1 MGNSLELLGTGYLD
15 FCQVYGSGSMETMM
29 AEGAGFMNYKRC
41 VWRGYPI
48 WSTHCQSD
56 WALWL

>member
-1 MGNSLELLGTGYLD
+1 MGNSLELLGTGYLN
-15 FCQVYGSGSMETMM
+15 FCRVYGSGSMETMM

-48 WSTHCQSD
+48 
-56 WALWL
+56 